1 MDINDAIFNAV
12 KENLKNA
19 NLNEGNMNFDGCE
32 TDLNNMNF
40 NGCEAN
46 FEDETSLLLKICSGK
61 ANEEEKEK
69 WKEITG
75 LSEEVT
81 NQLIESFEKG
91 YKTASEMDD
100 ETEIIKTLKAE
111 AETMK
116 AEAETMKAEAETMKA
131 EIKELN
137 RKVDFIMEKM
147 DMKNYSQFM

>member
-19 NLNEGNMNFDGCE
+19 NLDEYEANF
-32 TDLNNMNF
+32 NNMNL
-40 NGCEAN
+40 
-46 FEDETSLLLKICSGK
+46 EDETSLLLKICSGK

-81 NQLIESFEKG
+81 NQLVESFEKG

-100 ETEIIKTLKAE
+100 ETETIKTLKAE

-116 AEAETMKAEAETMKA
+116 AEAKTMKAETETMKA

-137 RKVDFIMEKM
+137 RKVDVIMEKM